1 MPRILLFLLPALAFA
16 QQQSYIVELTEAP
29 ALEQFRGGT
38 HRTAARGFAAA
49 QSRVRMGQENAMR
62 AVVSAGGRVA
72 HRLDTV
78 ANALIVTVPD
88 AKTAAKLVSLPGV
101 KRIEPVVESKAVMDR
116 VLDIQKIREVWNA
129 LPGGEDNAGAGI
141 RVAIVDSGVD
151 IRHPGL
157 VDETLGTPDGFPKF
171 NSLNEELDRTALSN
185 FNNKKVIAMR
195 SYENLVDDSIFT
207 RGTARDSNGHGTGV
221 AFAAVGKRIA
231 SPSGPISGVAPKA
244 FLGVYRITTADGG
257 SSNSAAT
264 FAALDD
270 AVRDGMDVINL
281 SFGFSTISDNFN
293 ESLVRRIHDA
303 GVIFIAAAG
312 NNGDGLQS
320 TAWPGSSPWV
330 LGVGASGNDRILT
343 RSVIT
348 PATGQPVLGFNG
360 NLTRSGARFSG
371 PFLDSA
377 NIGTNNELGCDPFP
391 SGSMDNAIVLILR
404 GTCNFEVKLN
414 NAARAGA
421 VAVILYNP
429 VQLGAGFTPGQGENQ
444 TPVTWVDN
452 EAGLGLKRLIANN
465 AGLTVDVRYFVPV
478 SSDYLSD
485 FSSRGPTTGRAFIK
499 PDVVAVGESFVTA
512 SPTTCCANRQT
523 AGPGFTATQGTSL
536 SAPVVAG
543 AAAILKQLRP
553 GLRVQDYRSLLVNT
567 ATALPLADKGNRI
580 AIPHEAGAGRLDLS
594 RARQATVTAEPLSIS
609 FGGGG
614 KTPPTDRRIL
624 RLTNLGPNEDSFA
637 ISVEPIGDSQA
648 AELSTTSLAL
658 AANASG
664 QVEITMPGSD
674 LRAGHHH
681 GILVVKGANSDVSI
695 RVPYW
700 YGVASPDPGSIAII
714 VDPPSSVLPGGS
726 ATVTFRVTDSSG
738 QALDGLSPEI
748 ESLNVGGIVDRV
760 DFDIR
765 NGNGLYRG
773 TVRVGRTNDT
783 VYGFRIRAGAATQ
796 TFAIV
801 ATTAP

>member
-1 MPRILLFLLPALAFA
+1 MPRILLFFLPAFAFA
-16 QQQSYIVELTEAP
+16 QQQAYIVELTEAP
-29 ALEQFRGGT
+29 ALEQFRGGA
-38 HRTAARGFAAA
+38 HRTARRAFADA
-49 QSRVRMGQENAMR
+49 QSRVRMSQENAMR
-62 AVVSAGGRVA
+62 LVANVGGRVA

-88 AKTAAKLVSLPGV
+88 AKTAARLVSMPGV
-101 KRIEPVVESKAVMDR
+101 KRLEPVVEGKALMDR
-116 VLDIQKIREVWNA
+116 ALDIHKVREVWNT

-157 VDETLGTPDGFPKF
+157 VDETLATPDGFPKF
-171 NSLNEELDRTALSN
+171 NSLNEELDRVALDN

-195 SYENLVDDSIFT
+195 SYENLVDESILT

-231 SPSGPISGVAPKA
+231 GPGGPISGVAPKA
-244 FLGVYRITTADGG
+244 YLGVYRITTADGG
-257 SSNSAAT
+257 SSNSGAT

-270 AVRDGMDVINL
+270 AVKDGMDVINL
-281 SFGFSTISDNFN
+281 SFGFSLLGDNFN
-293 ESLVRRIHDA
+293 ETLVRRIHDA

-312 NNGDGLQS
+312 NNGNGLQS

-330 LGVGASGNDRILT
+330 LGVGASGNDRILS
-343 RSVIT
+343 RSVIA
-348 PATGQPVLGFNG
+348 PSSGQPLLGFNG
-360 NLTRSGARFSG
+360 NLTRGGGRFSG
-371 PFLDSA
+371 PFVDAA

-391 SGSMDNAIVLILR
+391 TSSMDNSIVLILR
-404 GTCNFEVKLN
+404 GTCTFEQKLI

-421 VAVILYNP
+421 IAVILYNP
-429 VQLGAGFTPGQGENQ
+429 VQLGAGFTPGQGETR

-452 EAGLGLKRLIANN
+452 DAGLALKRLIANN
-465 AGLTVDVRYFVPV
+465 AGLTVELRLSVPV
-478 SSDYLSD
+478 SADFLTD
-485 FSSRGPTTGRAFIK
+485 FSSRGPTTGRGLIK
-499 PDVVAVGESFVTA
+499 PDVVAAGESFITA
-512 SPTTCCANRQT
+512 SPTTCCVIRHV
-523 AGPGFTATQGTSL
+523 AGPGFTTTQGTSL

-567 ATALPLADKGNRI
+567 ATALPLEDENNRI
-580 AIPHEAGAGRLDLS
+580 AIPHEAGAGRLDLN
-594 RARQATVTAEPLSIS
+594 RARLATVTAEPLSIS

-614 KTPPTDRRIL
+614 RTPPADRRTL
-624 RLTNLGPNEDSFA
+624 RLTNLGPNEETFA

-648 AELSTTSLAL
+648 AALSTQSLAL
-658 AANASG
+658 AANANG

-681 GILVVKGANSDVSI
+681 GILVVKGANSEVSL

-700 YGVASPDPGSIAII
+700 YGVASADPASIAII
-714 VDPPSSVLPGGS
+714 VDPPSAVLPGGS
-726 ATVTFRVTDSSG
+726 GTVTFRVTDSSG

-748 ESLNVGGIVDRV
+748 ESLTVGGLVDRV
-760 DFDIR
+760 DFDTR
-765 NGNGLYRG
+765 GNGLYRG
-773 TVRVGRTNDT
+773 IVRVGRTNET

-796 TFAIV
+796 TFAIL